1 MSTKSKAIV
10 KEKTVIAPE
19 YLEALSD
26 IINACR
32 KMYDYS
38 NNPQSEIFRIARFVS
53 IFASQVAYLD
63 YIRDETASIIKS
75 GDTFLIKRQI
85 QKVDWSQ
92 ECKAFDTLWSDMAQM
107 YDSLLLEFDGQST
120 NDGNM
125 LSFKTSEEIMNDARK
140 FYQDKNDS
148 DRSDAIKTLQACLNL

>member
-1 MSTKSKAIV
+1 MSKSKSVV
-10 KEKTVIAPE
+10 KEKSIIAPE
-19 YLEALSD
+19 YTDALVD
-26 IINACR
+26 IIAACR

-38 NNPQSEIFRIARFVS
+38 NNPQSEIFRIARFVA

-63 YIRDETASIIKS
+63 YIRDETAAVIKS

-92 ECKAFDTLWSDMAQM
+92 ECKAFDYLWSEMAQM
-107 YDSLLLEFDGQST
+107 YDSLLLKFDGQST

-125 LSFKTSEEIMNDARK
+125 ITFKTSEEIMNDARK

-148 DRSDAIKTLQACLNL
+148 DRSDAIKTLQACLAL

>member
-1 MSTKSKAIV
+1 MSKKPTVI
-10 KEKTVIAPE
+10 KEKTIIASE
-19 YLEALSD
+19 YYEALED
-26 IINACR
+26 IIAACN
-32 KMYDYS
+32 KMYTYS
-38 NNPQSEIFRIARFVS
+38 NNPQSEIYRIARFVT

-63 YIRDETASIIKS
+63 YLRQETDAVIKS

-85 QKVDWSQ
+85 MKVDWSQ
-92 ECKAFDTLWSDMAQM
+92 ECKAYDNLWSEMAQM

-125 LSFKTSEEIMNDARK
+125 TTFKTSEELMADARK

-148 DRSDAIKTLQACLNL
+148 DRSDAIKTLQACIAL